1 MSQTIALLLD
11 AYRDLNSRKM
21 FWIVLILSALV
32 AASFAALGLTPYGV
46 KLFVWEIPSPFYNSR
61 MLDPGDF
68 YKQIFLNYG
77 IEFWLTWLATC
88 LALIS
93 TASVFPDFIAGGAID
108 LYLSKPI
115 SRLRLFLTK
124 YLCGLLFVA
133 LQIACFCLASVLVIG
148 IRGRVWEPGIFLAVP
163 IVVLFFSYLYCFC
176 VLIGVLTRS
185 TVAAVLLSLLFW
197 IVIYGVH
204 KTEVTLLTLQLYQ
217 HDIAA
222 RLDQQIPAT
231 ENSLAQAR
239 KTAATRPSTRLTN
252 RIASLE
258 NRLDDEQSNRAAR
271 HDQFDRAHTIFY
283 FAMTVLP
290 KTSETVE
297 LLERE
302 LIKKARLQNVAA
314 QNNEDVDTADTGVFD
329 SSNAALLQHQVEL
342 AMRGR
347 SVTWVIGT
355 SVIGET
361 VILVLAAWIFC
372 RRDY

>member
-1 MSQTIALLLD
+1 
-11 AYRDLNSRKM
+11 
-21 FWIVLILSALV
+21 
-32 AASFAALGLTPYGV
+32 
-46 KLFVWEIPSPFYNSR
+46 
-61 MLDPGDF
+61 
-68 YKQIFLNYG
+68 
-77 IEFWLTWLATC
+77 
-88 LALIS
+88 
-93 TASVFPDFIAGGAID
+93 
-108 LYLSKPI
+108 
-115 SRLRLFLTK
+115 
-124 YLCGLLFVA
+124 
-133 LQIACFCLASVLVIG
+133 
-148 IRGRVWEPGIFLAVP
+148 
-163 IVVLFFSYLYCFC
+163 
-176 VLIGVLTRS
+176 
-185 TVAAVLLSLLFW
+185 
-197 IVIYGVH
+197 VH